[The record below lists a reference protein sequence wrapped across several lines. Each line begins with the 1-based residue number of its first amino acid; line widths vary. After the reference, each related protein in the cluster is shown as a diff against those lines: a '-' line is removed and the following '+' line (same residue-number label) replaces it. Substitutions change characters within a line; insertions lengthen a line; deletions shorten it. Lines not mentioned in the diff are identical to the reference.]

1 MSRFSA
7 PNRIDISQ
15 GLIIKSL
22 ISTKNTCIF
31 GSNALEQNMNI
42 FFTTVKNSRVSIGVL
57 LVYIKTSD
65 VPDLDPDFIFKFGS
79 GRTRTFF
86 SNQDPAGTGSRSFF
100 HIKSGR
106 IRISDKNGNIW
117 PDPDPDSESGTS
129 LV

>member
-22 ISTKNTCIF
+22 FSTKNTCIF

-65 VPDLDPDFIFKFGS
+65 VPDLDPDFFFKLGS
-79 GRTRTFF
+79 GRNRIRTFF
-86 SNQDPAGTGSRSFF
+86 Q
-100 HIKSGR
+100 IR
-106 IRISDKNGNIW
+106 IR
-117 PDPDPDSESGTS
+117 PDPDIRQKWQYPAGFGPG
-129 LV
+129 